1 MKRKQSQPVR
11 LVLAEQSSRSWQ
23 CSWLAS
29 STSITDEVTDSQ
41 PVVKRQKLIGRK
53 GANDPLSLIKKS
65 ANSTVKLHWLP
76 TVEDG
81 DHQAA
86 LATVL
91 VDEILPASNSP
102 LTRAELM
109 PMLIKN
115 STADTVQEEL
125 VDSSLEACLLFSCE
139 QVFLHV
145 RLSSRS
151 HSNQSSREAV
161 YLLSDQSGKLG
172 CLNCPSKLCLTA
184 RQQNLLDCL
193 TDLASSGK
201 TSLSKPLII
210 VACLRVERLLAASS
224 SSRHRL
230 GDDPADWPTSRGV
243 WCRRL
248 AHLVQLDWGL
258 TDRSVQPVPA
268 SSGRENLMLF
278 FDQVMDNNLGRSG
291 SSEALISWYHTQS
304 ELVAMDKLGMHS
316 QLRPYQR
323 MALAWAARRELEPQL
338 ATGIVGGLLREAYR
352 EIQLPT
358 AKAAYATKDP
368 TVMSSSTSATAVYY
382 SPYHNH
388 FVLRLPAWEKHSAE
402 ELGANSIARG
412 GILADEMGL
421 GKTVEMIALIL
432 AHPPPSPPANED
444 CTNIIDREDAEQ
456 LESKSPIGRQLYCL
470 CNNAEVIGM
479 NYGRRQRT
487 DPIILLDYVVCDSCG
502 DVQHRRCVG
511 LAASS
516 NLRRQSERGYLCP
529 VCLLRQ
535 PPVPGRATLFVVPP
549 ILLEQVKLEFVRHT
563 ARPDFNL
570 TVYSG
575 IEHGYVQPMDLAQ
588 SDVVVTTYGVL
599 QRESRF
605 VLTDLIDEKHRR
617 QRRYNRS
624 ARYPGHIS
632 PLTCVHWW
640 RIVLDEAQTICSS
653 NTQLAG
659 MTNRL
664 SAVNRWCV
672 TGTPV
677 QTGLSDLH
685 GLFQFLGAPVAQCSR
700 WFKHLLLYPYQAGS
714 YQPLVE
720 FTASLLWRQT
730 KSRVA
735 DQIGIPPLTER
746 VYRLSFSGI
755 ESLYYRLR
763 MESERS
769 AWRRTLDRLALPR
782 SLRLDEI
789 NRALLKQLLG
799 PLSCMRQACDFPALM
814 RSVRVHHQWTATAA
828 VAAAAAAAATGGTA
842 AGGQMNFPPSA
853 YVGVGEY
860 MTMDEV
866 LDSLIQKTRISLKEE
881 HRRWLMAVNGLAA
894 IAFNVDNCPATAA
907 QLYREALDSIAYH
920 CEFVKTDSAQE
931 LHAIHWLHEVLELD
945 KAKQLPRAVGDD
957 SLPERETVLRD
968 RMVANQQSVV
978 AQARSKANLVSE
990 NIAAEESRL
999 ALNEDW
1005 LVDLLH
1011 RHWPNSTS
1019 ALADSL
1025 TDLLCYDNS
1034 RLAGQLRA
1042 CSTPAGVGM
1051 ALHSELDRLKST
1063 RAKLTAAM
1071 AEIEGNWTEQ
1081 QFREY
1086 VMHCLRRAEGLDS
1099 CRWCSCEQLFN
1110 EYKKAVFLPAGFV
1123 EDKRLPPLIDSLLS
1137 RLVRFVQ
1144 NDPAAIAD
1152 LTSQLNSLKLMR
1164 REYNLLH
1171 DLWIELGQLQSVKD
1185 EIDQALTRLRL
1196 LQPGEQT
1203 DAMTKNFVHSRLEF
1217 DEKKQRYLADKA
1229 ICSATRARELGRLK
1243 YLINVKADRT
1253 AKAAAES
1260 AASAAAD
1267 RGPEQ
1272 EDCPVCRR
1280 SLPSRW
1286 HVLGCAHQLCLNC
1299 LRRLLKCSRLVC
1311 PVCRQTS
1318 LQSDIKT
1325 VFSRPNL
1332 SSQHHQSSST
1342 SDSHSDSLSQFDCY
1356 GDYSTKVSGIVRCL
1370 KSIEASEPGAKVL
1383 VFSSFPAML
1392 ELLRSALIING
1403 IPHAFVMDSRTRD
1416 SGIEKFKSEARLTVL
1431 LLSINYGANGLNLI
1445 EANHVLLAEPQLNPA
1460 QELQAIGRI
1469 DRIGQTK
1476 PTCVHRF
1483 LVSNTIEEALWSAV
1497 RTSNDSSTIAN
1508 AASQSCSLTVDQ
1520 LTELLCPS
1528 PDADTDDI
1536 MEA

>member
-115 STADTVQEEL
+115 STADTVHDEL
-125 VDSSLEACLLFSCE
+125 VDSGLEACLLFSCE

-368 TVMSSSTSATAVYY
+368 TVMSSSTSTTAVYY

-388 FVLRLPAWEKHSAE
+388 FVLRLPAWEKHSTE

-487 DPIILLDYVVCDSCG
+487 NPIILLDYVVCDSCG

-605 VLTDLIDEKHRR
+605 VLTDLIDEKHQR

-769 AWRRTLDRLALPR
+769 AWRRTLD
-782 SLRLDEI
+782 
-789 NRALLKQLLG
+789 
-799 PLSCMRQACDFPALM
+799 
-814 RSVRVHHQWTATAA
+814 
-828 VAAAAAAAATGGTA
+828 
-842 AGGQMNFPPSA
+842 
-853 YVGVGEY
+853 
-860 MTMDEV
+860 
-866 LDSLIQKTRISLKEE
+866 SLIQKTRISLKEE

-894 IAFNVDNCPATAA
+894 IAFNVDNCPTTAA

-945 KAKQLPRAVGDD
+945 KAKQLPR
-957 SLPERETVLRD
+957 
-968 RMVANQQSVV
+968 
-978 AQARSKANLVSE
+978 
-990 NIAAEESRL
+990 
-999 ALNEDW
+999 
-1005 LVDLLH
+1005 
-1011 RHWPNSTS
+1011 
-1019 ALADSL
+1019 
-1025 TDLLCYDNS
+1025 
-1034 RLAGQLRA
+1034 
-1042 CSTPAGVGM
+1042 
-1051 ALHSELDRLKST
+1051 
-1063 RAKLTAAM
+1063 
-1071 AEIEGNWTEQ
+1071 
-1081 QFREY
+1081 
-1086 VMHCLRRAEGLDS
+1086 
-1099 CRWCSCEQLFN
+1099 
-1110 EYKKAVFLPAGFV
+1110 
-1123 EDKRLPPLIDSLLS
+1123 
-1137 RLVRFVQ
+1137 
-1144 NDPAAIAD
+1144 
-1152 LTSQLNSLKLMR
+1152 
-1164 REYNLLH
+1164 
-1171 DLWIELGQLQSVKD
+1171 
-1185 EIDQALTRLRL
+1185 
-1196 LQPGEQT
+1196 
-1203 DAMTKNFVHSRLEF
+1203 
-1217 DEKKQRYLADKA
+1217 
-1229 ICSATRARELGRLK
+1229 
-1243 YLINVKADRT
+1243 
-1253 AKAAAES
+1253 
-1260 AASAAAD
+1260 
-1267 RGPEQ
+1267 
-1272 EDCPVCRR
+1272 
-1280 SLPSRW
+1280 
-1286 HVLGCAHQLCLNC
+1286 
-1299 LRRLLKCSRLVC
+1299 
-1311 PVCRQTS
+1311 
-1318 LQSDIKT
+1318 
-1325 VFSRPNL
+1325 
-1332 SSQHHQSSST
+1332 
-1342 SDSHSDSLSQFDCY
+1342 
-1356 GDYSTKVSGIVRCL
+1356 
-1370 KSIEASEPGAKVL
+1370 
-1383 VFSSFPAML
+1383 
-1392 ELLRSALIING
+1392 
-1403 IPHAFVMDSRTRD
+1403 
-1416 SGIEKFKSEARLTVL
+1416 
-1431 LLSINYGANGLNLI
+1431 
-1445 EANHVLLAEPQLNPA
+1445 
-1460 QELQAIGRI
+1460 
-1469 DRIGQTK
+1469 
-1476 PTCVHRF
+1476 
-1483 LVSNTIEEALWSAV
+1483 
-1497 RTSNDSSTIAN
+1497 
-1508 AASQSCSLTVDQ
+1508 
-1520 LTELLCPS
+1520 
-1528 PDADTDDI
+1528 
-1536 MEA
+1536 